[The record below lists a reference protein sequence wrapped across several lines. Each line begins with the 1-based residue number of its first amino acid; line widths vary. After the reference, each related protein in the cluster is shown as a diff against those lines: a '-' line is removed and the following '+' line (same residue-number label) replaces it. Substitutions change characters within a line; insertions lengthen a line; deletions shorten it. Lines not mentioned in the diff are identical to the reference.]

1 MSAPLKTALSSRLEM
16 WKLLQNGSWFPSG
29 ICWSHIFPL
38 YEHFL
43 DGSLTQVTPSSPKLL
58 LVVAKWI
65 LLQLTL
71 EGWFEV
77 GT

>member
-1 MSAPLKTALSSRLEM
+1 MSTPLKTTLSSRLEM

-43 DGSLTQVTPSSPKLL
+43 DGSLMQVT
-58 LVVAKWI
+58 
-65 LLQLTL
+65 LTL
-71 EGWFEV
+71 VQNCFWL
-77 GT
+77 